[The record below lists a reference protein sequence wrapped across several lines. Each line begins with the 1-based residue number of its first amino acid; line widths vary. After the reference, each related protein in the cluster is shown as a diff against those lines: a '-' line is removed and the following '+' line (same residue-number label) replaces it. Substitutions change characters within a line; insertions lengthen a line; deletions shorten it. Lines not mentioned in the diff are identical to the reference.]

1 MPSALASLR
10 SLGSN
15 LTPALRKI
23 ADYVRDNP
31 EQLLYQTVVEVADA
45 SGSSEASVIRFCR
58 DMGFS
63 GFQDFKLS
71 LAQDLA
77 TSPVGFRQEKPT
89 SSDGVADYLQATA
102 NQVLEDTR
110 RLMNITQLEQV
121 VERLMAARRIDFYGV
136 GNAGSTAWD
145 YALKFQR
152 LGLAALAFPDPHS
165 AAISAA
171 TLGMQDVAFGLSVS
185 GSSIDTVKALEIA
198 RQSGAYTVPLPC
210 RTKSP
215 IPRHAQTV
223 LLSSAPESPLTRG
236 SLSAKM
242 GHLLILDFLFTQA
255 VLRHPKGSEILAQ
268 TAAAV
273 ADRSY

>member
-1 MPSALASLR
+1 MPSALSSLR
-10 SLGSN
+10 SLGQN

-23 ADYVRDNP
+23 ADYVRENP
-31 EQLLYQTVVEVADA
+31 EQLLYQTVVEVAEA

-89 SSDGVADYLQATA
+89 SNEGIASYLHATA
-102 NQVLEDTR
+102 GQVLEDTR
-110 RLMNITQLEQV
+110 RLMNVSQMEQV
-121 VERLMAARRIDFYGV
+121 VERLLKARRVDFYGV
-136 GNAGSTAWD
+136 GNAGTTAWD
-145 YALKFQR
+145 FTQKFQR
-152 LGLAALAFPDPHS
+152 LGIAALAFPDPHS

-171 TLGMQDVAFGLSVS
+171 TLGSADMAFGLSVS

-198 RQSGAYTVPLPC
+198 HHTGAYTVAITC

-215 IPRHAQTV
+215 ITRHADVV

-236 SLSAKM
+236 SLSTKM
-242 GHLLILDFLFTQA
+242 GYLLILDILFTLA
-255 VLRHPKGSEILAQ
+255 VLQHPKGSEILAQ

>member
-1 MPSALASLR
+1 MPSALSSLR
-10 SLGSN
+10 SLGQN

-23 ADYVRDNP
+23 AEYARENP
-31 EQLLYQTVVEVADA
+31 DQLLYQTVVEVAEA

-58 DMGFS
+58 DLGFS

-89 SSDGVADYLQATA
+89 SSEGIATYLHATSE
-102 NQVLEDTR
+102 QVLEDTR
-110 RLMNITQLEQV
+110 RLMNLSQIEKV
-121 VERLMAARRIDFYGV
+121 VQRLLSARRVDCYGV
-136 GNAGSTAWD
+136 GNAGNTAWD

-152 LGLAALAFPDPHS
+152 LGIAALAFPDPHS

-171 TLGMQDVAFGLSVS
+171 TLGQADMAIGLSVS

-198 RQSGAYTVPLPC
+198 RKTGAFSVAITC
-210 RTKSP
+210 RAKSP
-215 IPRHAQTV
+215 ITRQADLV

-236 SLSAKM
+236 SLSTKM
-242 GHLLILDFLFTQA
+242 GYLLILDTLFTLA
-255 VLRHPKGSEILAQ
+255 VLQHPKGSEILAQ